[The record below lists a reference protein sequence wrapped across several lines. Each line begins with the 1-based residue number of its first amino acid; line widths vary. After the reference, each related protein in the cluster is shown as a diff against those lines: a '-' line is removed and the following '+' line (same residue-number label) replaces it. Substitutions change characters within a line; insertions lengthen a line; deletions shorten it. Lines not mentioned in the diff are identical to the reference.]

1 MDLYRLDPSMR
12 KGFSERASHFQRTD
26 VTSAVSHHGDLSK
39 FPSSDLLSSSA
50 WSSVIH
56 QPDQDSDPEDLPS
69 TVDIDAIKEP
79 LTPVNASAQT
89 PADQLHG
96 DNHSFELSDEQNIGE
111 SGSDSD
117 SDSESGNSENENAA
131 SGGDSESCSD
141 SDSVSSHPSSS
152 SSKDKP
158 PSSRASRSNSPIF
171 AHNSQQQ
178 QFAVRETNFE
188 QGGLRLKFSALK
200 RPKQKFGN
208 DNAEI
213 SSDSSESK
221 IECDGRLK
229 NKKMFTFK
237 ARNDIKNRSAFL
249 AKKQPKRLN
258 SNDKDSGSDSSS
270 SCHTSPEKLYNPWNP
285 KARLTMQ
292 SNFRIE
298 AGISRSKA
306 AVLDKTC
313 GSVGRDTKNERLI
326 SHSTNKQNDLTRSM
340 FWNAKES
347 ASFGI
352 MHSKYR
358 ALNKTSF
365 ESPSLKLPQTCKL
378 SEDSDESLDNSKTLS
393 KNANKKENDRD
404 TIEKLAQQL
413 TQPGI
418 ATDQL
423 QVLNEEDLAAV
434 LPDVEGGTSGVGEF
448 EFAEGSAAGR
458 KRIQPSA
465 ENKKVDSSDSSS
477 DTEMFPKQKQ
487 IVRDVINSIRI
498 DSDSSNVSGDSNLK
512 HRSSDDN
519 SSSNDEHEKRKR
531 NEKYSSN
538 LSGPRNKQVVR
549 LDKNNVKNSPKW
561 SKASNIS
568 TLKDMNDKNVVTKKR
583 GRPPKIKTVPTTDIE
598 TYVRLDCSVSNVS
611 PDSGIQSN
619 AGSPSYH
626 TLPSSSRTMHNQNLR
641 STGNKLASVSSKSLS
656 LTRKA
661 VLSASKKKNM
671 KEINT
676 TREAGKAVTS
686 QFYKSKG
693 EVEKKSTLAQK
704 QTVRS
709 KTTNEI
715 IRTSARFDT
724 KILQSAPSADL
735 SHLLKHR
742 AEIEKKSA
750 LTVKQVART
759 KAISDFVETPSYFG
773 PKLSQTASNM
783 DAMHSDLTLFQG
795 KRGPGR
801 PKKLVPAKVN
811 GKTKSEKTLPFE
823 LDGPYEKA
831 NYPIQKPSIGSS
843 DDYKTNSK
851 KLKYFG
857 SVDMCLE
864 GKKNN
869 KKRKS
874 NLAPVLYESLTPPV
888 SQKMPLCPV
897 RMEWLRKHKKRK
909 KKDSKEKNVNTE
921 VMKMIDDLIDT
932 FDKKCIIEERKIS
945 KLTHRSKDKPK
956 KKKNMEKV
964 KHSDNEFEFE
974 PVPPA
979 SVTTNIACNK
989 RRNKKSAIETPKV
1002 SHTSEQRLPLKKRH
1016 YHVSAS
1022 SITSNGHQNNGE
1034 SKNRTEKQL
1043 LSYSNET
1050 VSLLPISTE
1059 NVVKINENV
1068 KSKVDGLKTSSKSDT
1083 QKFVSKSEDVKS
1095 TTKLESNKTSM
1106 KVDSL
1111 KVSSKDTIKN
1121 LPKNELLRGS
1131 NKSDYRKVPAKVVN
1145 QHPSRSEPNKKS
1157 KLDSGKDEPD
1167 VMGSNNNA
1175 DNVTM
1180 VVTPNK
1186 KSRTVE
1192 EKKTTRS
1199 AVTKELL
1206 PFLPLR
1212 RSGRSVA
1219 KKEES
1224 TSPDRK
1230 SKSNQKNKAVRN
1242 KNEVEIDTNCDVNCN
1257 RSSKRSEMMSKADS
1271 TNTSEGSVSANGL
1284 ILKKEQVALSVVD
1297 SNNTNNDKEIASEK
1311 ILNVGNLGNV
1321 TNTPVKLQTNN
1332 KPQLITP
1339 LPSEPVQQNTSAATL
1354 KPPAG
1359 VFEPSRKLPTSV
1371 SKPKKSSIDDVLS
1384 KLKEKLKDLDSPSK
1398 NTTTLIEKI
1407 GVVKNDV
1414 IDSTNS
1420 DRNLRSKRP
1429 STENDVTAKKSKMCK
1444 DMSIR
1449 LRKLS
1454 NSELINSGI
1463 ATAEVKPKL
1472 KRRKTI
1478 NRTGF
1483 PIKKKKKRSK
1493 IDTESILSINTD
1505 EDIYCNSLTEDEK
1518 TDTKDEN
1525 NIAEIYLAGKVKNEL
1540 IEDQGHKSQTTNSS
1554 VLLRSADSD
1563 VRVKS
1568 EVMSEDEI
1576 VEVENLRPSIKNSK
1590 KKLTKQLDIPN
1601 RVLSSRC
1608 SARIYIKQQIRARE
1622 MKKSKKKTVKKSKVK
1637 KVLKSRANE
1646 KIRKPVPTK
1655 LLEPRTCK
1663 QKYLSENGL
1672 KEETRMKNDSNK
1684 DSKSREETDREEFSD
1699 SDSVKYQSLKKIE
1712 IPKWKKKYYIAGLF
1726 SDSYKEEKQNL
1737 GDAKNRSNYK
1747 EEDHPHG
1754 LLPPS
1759 AYANDY
1765 VRERRVDFKLPY
1777 DLWWQHSH
1785 NQLPGRDDVVH
1796 SWNYKKIRT
1805 NVYYDVKPTYM
1816 YEAQACSCKIP
1827 TEKDELGCG
1836 EDCINRLVYAE
1847 CSPELCPLKQKCS
1860 NQKIQKHEW
1869 SPKLV
1874 KFMTQD
1880 KGWGVKTKE
1889 AIKNGEFV
1897 LEYVGEVVTDKEFKK
1912 RMTSL
1917 YKNDIH
1923 HYCLN
1928 LDGGLLIDSHRMGG
1942 FGRFVNHSCE
1952 PNCEMQKWSV
1962 NGLFR
1967 MVLFAL
1973 RNIEAG
1979 EELTYDYNFA
1989 LFNPAEGQPCLCG
2002 SSKCRGVI
2010 GGKSQRVPLNN
2021 VNNPSKNDPASST
2034 TSNATSNADK
2044 KSNRLRPRKQIRKST
2059 KVESRQNQRRDS
2071 VASSNSIG
2079 ILPQR
2084 NAYNLTPVKLLTSE
2098 EKKIVLNFHVFLI
2111 RNLTKIQHFREKLLQ
2126 NANNKE
2132 NANNLNLNCLEDAAA
2147 KESAVFVTHFNALS
2161 TQRGI
2166 TTRRLAQAQDNPEV
2180 TKIALLAKVFRTI
2193 FNDMVSAKD
2202 EKGQP
2207 FSSLFMTLPSKRK
2220 LPMYYQRISDPIDL
2234 TTIEKNIIT
2243 GMYKNV
2249 ELFDKD
2255 MKKLIANSVKYYK
2268 RTSDY
2273 GIAAVRLR
2281 KEYNISKLKH
2291 VDELKEIVG
2300 ESMPP
2305 TFMPGQED
2313 PGDEEEDVIR
2323 CICGFYKDEGVM
2335 IQCERCLVWQHCDCV
2350 KGDPNAEYYLCE
2362 RCNPRELDYDIPLD
2376 SVPEYAQ
2383 PGEKHY
2389 LTLMRDNLQIKQ
2401 GDTVYVLRDIFNP
2414 ETKTRH
2420 TFKTIKNF
2428 TFDDC
2433 DIFRVERLW
2442 INEKGERMSF
2452 GHHYLRPHETYHEPT
2467 RRFFTNEVVQI
2478 PLYEAVPLD
2487 LIMGQCYV
2495 LGLSTYRKGRPIDS
2509 DPEHIYICEYR
2520 VDKQARV
2527 FYRLPTSKQ
2536 PKVCTKN
2543 YAFDTFDIPLK
2554 PVRTYAPHGEV
2565 KLSSNTS
2572 TLSSSSKT
2580 SVNNSKVRGPKV
2592 EESTI
2597 VSSESSRVLLDSATE
2612 NSCSSIKIDEDD
2624 LPLSQLRDSK
2634 HEKQKQ
2640 RLNSILLKLLAKK
2653 SSTKAPLDAS
2663 YLLDLGRRNRK
2674 KPELFST

>member
-1 MDLYRLDPSMR
+1 MDLFRLDPSLR
-12 KGFSERASHFQRTD
+12 KGFSERPSHFQRTD
-26 VTSAVSHHGDLSK
+26 VPSAVSHHGDLSK
-39 FPSSDLLSSSA
+39 FPGSDLLSSSA

-79 LTPVNASAQT
+79 PTPVNASAQT
-89 PADQLHG
+89 PAGQLHG
-96 DNHSFELSDEQNIGE
+96 DSHSFELSDEQNIGD

-117 SDSESGNSENENAA
+117 SDSESGNSDNENAA
-131 SGGDSESCSD
+131 SGGDSGSCSD
-141 SDSVSSHPSSS
+141 SDSVSSHLSSS
-152 SSKDKP
+152 SGKDKP
-158 PSSRASRSNSPIF
+158 PSSRSSRSNSPPS
-171 AHNSQQQ
+171 AHNNQRQ
-178 QFAVRETNFE
+178 QFAVRETNFD

-200 RPKQKFGN
+200 RSKQKFGN

-221 IECDGRLK
+221 IEYDGRLK
-229 NKKMFTFK
+229 NKKMFTSK
-237 ARNDIKNRSAFL
+237 ARNDIKNKSTFF
-249 AKKQPKRLN
+249 AKKQPKRRN
-258 SNDKDSGSDSSS
+258 SNDKDSDSDSSS
-270 SCHTSPEKLYNPWNP
+270 SCHTTPEKPYSPWNA
-285 KARLTMQ
+285 KARLSMK
-292 SNFRIE
+292 SNSRMETSI
-298 AGISRSKA
+298 GRSKA

-313 GSVGRDTKNERLI
+313 FGVGRDTKNDRLT
-326 SHSTNKQNDLTRSM
+326 SLSTNKRNDSNRSM
-340 FWNAKES
+340 FSSAKES
-347 ASFGI
+347 TSFGA
-352 MHSKYR
+352 MHSKCR
-358 ALNKTSF
+358 GLNKSAF
-365 ESPSLKLPQTCKL
+365 GSPSLKLPHACKL
-378 SEDSDESLDNSKTLS
+378 SEDSDESLDNSKTL

-413 TQPGI
+413 TQPGT

-434 LPDVEGGTSGVGEF
+434 LPDVEGGASGAGEF
-448 EFAEGSAAGR
+448 ELAEGSATGK
-458 KRIQPSA
+458 KRIQPIA
-465 ENKKVDSSDSSS
+465 ENKKIDSSDSSS

-487 IVRDVINSIRI
+487 IVRDVINSIHI
-498 DSDSSNVSGDSNLK
+498 DSDSSNVSDDSNHE
-512 HRSSDDN
+512 HRSSDD
-519 SSSNDEHEKRKR
+519 STSNDKREKQKR
-531 NEKYSSN
+531 NEKAQYS
-538 LSGPRNKQVVR
+538 PRNKQVAS
-549 LDKNNVKNSPKW
+549 LAKNNVKNSPKS
-561 SKASNIS
+561 SKASNILTS
-568 TLKDMNDKNVVTKKR
+568 KDKNNENVVAKKR
-583 GRPPKIKTVPTTDIE
+583 GRPPKIKPAPTADIE
-598 TYVRLDCSVSNVS
+598 TYMRLDCSVSNVS

-626 TLPSSSRTMHNQNLR
+626 NLHSSGATHNQNSR
-641 STGNKLASVSSKSLS
+641 STGNKLASVSSKSFS
-656 LTRKA
+656 LTQKA
-661 VLSASKKKNM
+661 VLSASKKKNR
-671 KEINT
+671 KEMIT
-676 TREAGKAVTS
+676 TRETGKAVTS
-686 QFYKSKG
+686 QFYKSKA
-693 EVEKKSTLAQK
+693 EMEKKSTLAQK

-709 KTTNEI
+709 KTTNENVK
-715 IRTSARFDT
+715 TSAHFDT
-724 KILQSAPSADL
+724 KIRQSASNADL
-735 SHLLKHR
+735 PHLLKR
-742 AEIEKKSA
+742 RGDIEKKSA
-750 LTVKQVART
+750 PTLKPVARPT
-759 KAISDFVETPSYFG
+759 HIDQ
-773 PKLSQTASNM
+773 KLSQATSNM
-783 DAMHSDLTLFQG
+783 VAMHGDLTLFQG

-801 PKKLVPAKVN
+801 PKKLVSAKVN
-811 GKTKSEKTLPFE
+811 GKTKSEKMLPLE

-831 NYPIQKPSIGSS
+831 NYSAQKPLINLS
-843 DDYKTNSK
+843 DDYRTNPK

-857 SVDMCLE
+857 SVDMCSE
-864 GKKNN
+864 SKKKH
-869 KKRKS
+869 KKTKS
-874 NLAPVLYESLTPPV
+874 NLALVVYESLKPPV
-888 SQKMPLCPV
+888 SQKMPLRPV
-897 RMEWLRKHKKRK
+897 QKEWLRKHKKRK
-909 KKDSKEKNVNTE
+909 KKDSKEKNVDTE
-921 VMKMIDDLIDT
+921 VMKMIDDLVDT

-945 KLTHRSKDKPK
+945 KLTHRLKEKPK
-956 KKKNMEKV
+956 KKKNTEKV

-974 PVPPA
+974 PVPSA
-979 SVTTNIACNK
+979 SVATNIASNK

-1002 SHTSEQRLPLKKRH
+1002 LHTSEQRLPLKKRH

-1034 SKNRTEKQL
+1034 SKNRTEKQAI
-1043 LSYSNET
+1043 SHSNET
-1050 VSLLPISTE
+1050 TSLLPSTTDNVAKIS
-1059 NVVKINENV
+1059 ENV

-1083 QKFVSKSEDVKS
+1083 QKPVSKSEVVKS
-1095 TTKLESNKTSM
+1095 TTKLESNKTSA

-1121 LPKNELLRGS
+1121 LPKNEPPKSS
-1131 NKSDYRKVPAKVVN
+1131 NKTDNRKTSAKVVN
-1145 QHPSRSEPNKKS
+1145 QHPSRSESNKNS

-1167 VMGSNNNA
+1167 VTASNDNA
-1175 DNVTM
+1175 DS
-1180 VVTPNK
+1180 VVTAAVTSNK
-1186 KSRTVE
+1186 KSRPDE
-1192 EKKTTRS
+1192 EKKHTRN
-1199 AVTKELL
+1199 VVPKELL

-1212 RSGRSVA
+1212 RSGRSIT
-1219 KKEES
+1219 KKEEPS
-1224 TSPDRK
+1224 SPDKK
-1230 SKSNQKNKAVRN
+1230 SKSNTKNKPVRN
-1242 KNEVEIDTNCDVNCN
+1242 ENEVEIDAISDANCK
-1257 RSSKRSEMMSKADS
+1257 RSSKRTETTSKANS
-1271 TNTSEGSVSANGL
+1271 TSTPEGGNSANGL
-1284 ILKKEQVALSVVD
+1284 ISKKEQAAVLVVD
-1297 SNNTNNDKEIASEK
+1297 SNNANNDKEITDEK
-1311 ILNVGNLGNV
+1311 II
-1321 TNTPVKLQTNN
+1321 TNTPVKLQTTSN

-1339 LPSEPVQQNTSAATL
+1339 LPSEPVQQNTSAVTL

-1359 VFEPSRKLPTSV
+1359 VFEPSRKLPASV

-1414 IDSTNS
+1414 IDSANN
-1420 DRNLRSKRP
+1420 DRCLRSKRP
-1429 STENDVTAKKSKMCK
+1429 STETDAVAAKKSKICK

-1454 NSELINSGI
+1454 HSELVNNGI
-1463 ATAEVKPKL
+1463 VKTEVKPKL

-1483 PIKKKKKRSK
+1483 PVKKKKKRSK

-1505 EDIYCNSLTEDEK
+1505 DETYCNSTEDEK
-1518 TDTKDEN
+1518 TDEN
-1525 NIAEIYLAGKVKNEL
+1525 NIAEIYLTGKVKNES
-1540 IEDQGHKSQTTNSS
+1540 IEEQGHKSQTTNSS
-1554 VLLRSADSD
+1554 ILPRSADSD

-1568 EVMSEDEI
+1568 EVMSEDET
-1576 VEVENLRPSIKNSK
+1576 VQVKNMRLLVKNSK
-1590 KKLTKQLDIPN
+1590 KKLTKQQDLSN
-1601 RVLSSRC
+1601 RFLPSRC

-1622 MKKSKKKTVKKSKVK
+1622 MKKSKKKPAKKSKAK
-1637 KVLKSRANE
+1637 KGSKLGNKN
-1646 KIRKPVPTK
+1646 IQKPVPTK

-1663 QKYLSENGL
+1663 QKCLSKNGL
-1672 KEETRMKNDSNK
+1672 QEGTILKNDSNK
-1684 DSKSREETDREEFSD
+1684 DTKGREETDREEFSD

-1712 IPKWKKKYYIAGLF
+1712 IPKWKKKYYVAGLF

-1747 EEDHPHG
+1747 EEDHPHS
-1754 LLPPS
+1754 LLPPP

-1765 VRERRVDFKLPY
+1765 VRERRVNFKLPY

-1785 NQLPGRDDVVH
+1785 NQLPGRDGVVH

-1816 YEAQACSCKIP
+1816 YEAQACNCKVP

-1847 CSPELCPLKQKCS
+1847 CSPDLCPLKQKCS

-1889 AIKNGEFV
+1889 AIKNGAFV

-1917 YKNDIH
+1917 YKDDIH

-1928 LDGGLLIDSHRMGG
+1928 LDGGLLIDGHRMGG

-2002 SSKCRGVI
+2002 STKCRGVI

-2021 VNNPSKNDPASST
+2021 VNNPTHDADSCSS
-2034 TSNATSNADK
+2034 SNAASNADK
-2044 KSNRLRPRKQIRKST
+2044 KSNRQRPRKQIRKNT
-2059 KVESRQNQRRDS
+2059 NIESSQHLRRDS

-2079 ILPQR
+2079 ILPLR
-2084 NAYNLTPVKLLTSE
+2084 NAYNLIPVKPLTLE
-2098 EKKIVLNFHVFLI
+2098 EKKIVLNFRVFLI
-2111 RNLTKIQHFREKLLQ
+2111 RNLIKIQRFREKLLQ
-2126 NANNKE
+2126 NGNNKE
-2132 NANNLNLNCLEDAAA
+2132 NANNLNQNCVEDAAA

-2180 TKIALLAKVFRTI
+2180 TRTVLLAKVFRTI
-2193 FNDMVSAKD
+2193 FNDVVSAKD

-2234 TTIEKNIIT
+2234 TTIERNIVT

-2291 VDELKEIVG
+2291 VDELKEVIG
-2300 ESMPP
+2300 ESIPA

-2350 KGDPNAEYYLCE
+2350 KGDPNAEFYLCE

-2428 TFDDC
+2428 KFDDC

-2452 GHHYLRPHETYHEPT
+2452 GHHYLRPHETYHEPS
-2467 RRFFTNEVVQI
+2467 RKFFTNEVVHI

-2509 DPEHIYICEYR
+2509 DPEHIYICEFR

-2527 FYRLPTSKQ
+2527 FYRLPSPKQ

-2565 KLSSNTS
+2565 KLTSNTS
-2572 TLSSSSKT
+2572 TSSSSSKP
-2580 SVNNSKVRGPKV
+2580 SINNSKVRGVKI
-2592 EESTI
+2592 EESAV
-2597 VSSESSRVLLDSATE
+2597 VSSESSRVFLDSATE
-2612 NSCSSIKIDEDD
+2612 NSSSGMKNIDEDD
-2624 LPLSQLRDSK
+2624 IPLSQLRDFK
-2634 HEKQKQ
+2634 YEKRKQ

-2653 SSTKAPLDAS
+2653 PSTKAPLDAS

-2674 KPELFST
+2674 KPELFSTGVQSTG